1 MMIPMILGRRK
12 RDLTSSGLGFLD
24 HDETMIKKLIP
35 GNKIFD
41 NSQKRRNEDK
51 IQKKKKKIGTTFE
64 IYKNEIS
71 KLLMFKNV
79 GGVHDK
85 SVQF

>member
-1 MMIPMILGRRK
+1 MTI
-12 RDLTSSGLGFLD
+12 
-24 HDETMIKKLIP
+24 
-35 GNKIFD
+35 
-41 NSQKRRNEDK
+41 RRNGEIETRFRK
-51 IQKKKKKIGTTFE
+51 EKKKIGTTFE

-85 SVQF
+85 SV

>member
-12 RDLTSSGLGFLD
+12 RDLTTSGLGLFD
-24 HDETMIKKLIP
+24 HETMIKKLIP

-71 KLLMFKNV
+71 KLLMFKNI